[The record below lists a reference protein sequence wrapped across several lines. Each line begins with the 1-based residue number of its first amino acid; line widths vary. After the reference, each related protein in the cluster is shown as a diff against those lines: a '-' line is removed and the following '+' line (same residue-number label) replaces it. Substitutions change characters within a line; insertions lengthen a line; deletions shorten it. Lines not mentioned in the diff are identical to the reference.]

1 MRNANFSTAII
12 KPVLG
17 GVILLNL
24 AVVLFSTFTLYQSKQ
39 QAEQQA
45 VNNTQNLSYVLEKS
59 ISGLIDKIDLVLLVS
74 ADEIQIQITA
84 GKEDPHKITH
94 FLKLQQERVPDI
106 YNLRIT
112 DEKGML
118 RYGSDLYQ
126 VPVVDYADRDYFLH
140 QRDNAEA
147 GLYIA
152 KPVFGKTTN
161 KWLLV
166 LSRRINAPDGSF
178 AGVVYGSI
186 SLEHISE
193 LMEIDIEL
201 YDTITLRDGELGI
214 IATSGGFQLAGNIIG
229 SKKLSEPF
237 KDALKKNPNLGTY
250 TSGITSMDHIN
261 RKHSYRK
268 FEKYP
273 LYINAGITQKAY
285 LASWHNQILETGGL
299 ILALMLS
306 SAAFSFM
313 LIRLLNRQISYEEA
327 LFQQKEYLQAIFEA
341 EPECVKITAP
351 DGSLLDMNP
360 VGYEML
366 EVDNLQEAQQMGLLA
381 FVSPD
386 YHQAFKDLR
395 ANVFAG
401 NHGTL
406 EFQMKGKKGTTR
418 WLETHAVPQRDEH
431 GQIVS
436 MLSVT
441 RDITEKKSLLHE
453 LEKQAHIDYL
463 TGVNNRRY
471 FMQQA
476 ELELARTKR
485 YNTHLSILT
494 MDIDLFKQV
503 NDNYGHKVG
512 DQVLKKLAAICSE
525 ALREIDIIGR
535 VGGEEF
541 AILLPETD
549 KTNALDAAERL
560 RAAIADNLIPIEN
573 GLPIRMTVSI
583 GVASLTS
590 NDDNLDVLLSQSDE
604 ALYEAKKSGRNKVCS
619 YTENKLK

>member
-17 GVILLNL
+17 GVVLLNV

-45 VNNTQNLSYVLEKS
+45 VTNTQNLSYVLEKS

-74 ADEIQIQITA
+74 ADEIQSQITA

-140 QRDNAEA
+140 QRDNPEA

-327 LFQQKEYLQAIFEA
+327 LFQQKEYLQAIFET

-395 ANVFAG
+395 TNVFAG

-431 GQIVS
+431 GKIVS

-604 ALYEAKKSGRNKVCS
+604 ALYEAKKSGRNKVCC

>member
-1 MRNANFSTAII
+1 
-12 KPVLG
+12 
-17 GVILLNL
+17 
-24 AVVLFSTFTLYQSKQ
+24 
-39 QAEQQA
+39 
-45 VNNTQNLSYVLEKS
+45 
-59 ISGLIDKIDLVLLVS
+59 
-74 ADEIQIQITA
+74 
-84 GKEDPHKITH
+84 
-94 FLKLQQERVPDI
+94 
-106 YNLRIT
+106 
-112 DEKGML
+112 
-118 RYGSDLYQ
+118 
-126 VPVVDYADRDYFLH
+126 
-140 QRDNAEA
+140 
-147 GLYIA
+147 
-152 KPVFGKTTN
+152 
-161 KWLLV
+161 
-166 LSRRINAPDGSF
+166 
-178 AGVVYGSI
+178 
-186 SLEHISE
+186 
-193 LMEIDIEL
+193 
-201 YDTITLRDGELGI
+201 
-214 IATSGGFQLAGNIIG
+214 
-229 SKKLSEPF
+229 
-237 KDALKKNPNLGTY
+237 
-250 TSGITSMDHIN
+250 
-261 RKHSYRK
+261 
-268 FEKYP
+268 
-273 LYINAGITQKAY
+273 
-285 LASWHNQILETGGL
+285 
-299 ILALMLS
+299 
-306 SAAFSFM
+306 
-313 LIRLLNRQISYEEA
+313 
-327 LFQQKEYLQAIFEA
+327 
-341 EPECVKITAP
+341 
-351 DGSLLDMNP
+351 
-360 VGYEML
+360 
-366 EVDNLQEAQQMGLLA
+366 LQEAQQMGLLA

-604 ALYEAKKSGRNKVCS
+604 ALYEAKKSGRNKVCC